1 MAKLNWRLKSLKS
14 SGTSRKRKS
23 VEGIFTKR
31 LENNEI
37 RNKLNKIKKMEGK
50 LDRNYLKYET
60 DK

>member
-1 MAKLNWRLKSLKS
+1 MKS

-23 VEGIFTKR
+23 VEGISPKR
-31 LENNEI
+31 LDNNEI
-37 RNKLNKIKKMEGK
+37 RNKLNKIKKLEGK

>member
-23 VEGIFTKR
+23 VEGISTKR